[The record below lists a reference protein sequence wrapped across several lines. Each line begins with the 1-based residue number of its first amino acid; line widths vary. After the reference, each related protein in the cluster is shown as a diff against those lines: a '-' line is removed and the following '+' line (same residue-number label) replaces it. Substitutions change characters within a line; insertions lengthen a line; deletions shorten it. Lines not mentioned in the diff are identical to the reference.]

1 MTVSPQWPQD
11 GDRQPKA
18 AGNGAELDS
27 TSAAPAL
34 PPTLFKLPNL
44 KRNHESQDPNQH
56 PPSPN
61 SPLAETPTSS
71 GSEYPS
77 VDAAG
82 RETTENPNTSET
94 ASTQKRPNPAPIRPD
109 EPAGR
114 SWMETFGSHGLV
126 VVLLLV
132 VIGAAL
138 LSGRKSPSPEFESLV
153 EYEPVD
159 DRFEVELPIPLHG
172 PHEST
177 GPDESTGLAS
187 SAGVESPTQNLD
199 PGLSPLQSEQT
210 VSNPIAES
218 FPHFQSALTPEPP
231 LEARK
236 RPLVSLEPPQPTF
249 SIALRSQ
256 GTDLG
261 APQANKYLSEP
272 GNIDALAAAKRFEI
286 ASPNPTL
293 PTLKDLADEYLSTDD
308 QNATEQTGPTYQL
321 SPTPAGITDWSRY
334 FPVYEPRSSADSA
347 TPSTSK

>member
-18 AGNGAELDS
+18 VGNGVESDS

-44 KRNHESQDPNQH
+44 KRNHESRAPNQH
-56 PPSPN
+56 PQSPN
-61 SPLAETPTSS
+61 PSLAETPTSS
-71 GSEYPS
+71 GSENPS
-77 VDAAG
+77 VDAAE
-82 RETTENPNTSET
+82 REPANPNTSET
-94 ASTQKRPNPAPIRPD
+94 GGAQKRPNPAPIRPD

-153 EYEPVD
+153 EYDPLD

-177 GPDESTGLAS
+177 RPDESTGLAS
-187 SAGVESPTQNLD
+187 SAGVELPTQNLD
-199 PGLSPLQSEQT
+199 PGLSPLESEQT

-218 FPHFQSALTPEPP
+218 FPLFRSALTPEPP

-249 SIALRSQ
+249 SIALKSQ

-261 APQANKYLSEP
+261 APQANKYLSAP
-272 GNIDALAAAKRFEI
+272 GNVDALAAAKRFEI
-286 ASPNPTL
+286 VNPNSTL
-293 PTLKDLADEYLSTDD
+293 PTLEDLADEYLSTND
-308 QNATEQTGPTYQL
+308 QNTTKQTGPTYLL

-334 FPVYEPRSSADSA
+334 FPVYEPRSSPDSA
-347 TPSTSK
+347 TPSTSN